1 MTRGFKFPN
10 KLALNELAVLLLL
23 FPRKKRQGHRAVEEN
38 KYVDFPA
45 PSLINTKIKRN
56 FTIVEINE
64 DCPAGRNRQLRYKR
78 YLKKVT
84 ISTKIGRI
92 QMGKKKI

>member
-1 MTRGFKFPN
+1 M
-10 KLALNELAVLLLL
+10 
-23 FPRKKRQGHRAVEEN
+23 EEN

-64 DCPAGRNRQLRYKR
+64 DCPSGCTRWQRHIRYQEVPRKR
-78 YLKKVT
+78 FQPVPKMVAAVPGKVPPVT
-84 ISTKIGRI
+84 LPK
-92 QMGKKKI
+92 